1 MRQMSTSAEPRAA
14 GQAHT
19 RDSGTPQDTND
30 ESELPIVAAF
40 EVALKIASE
49 YPNQRI
55 SMRARDALYSAL

>member
-1 MRQMSTSAEPRAA
+1 MTRITRVLSVRRAL
-14 GQAHT
+14 
-19 RDSGTPQDTND
+19 DTND
-30 ESELPIVAAF
+30 EAELPIVAAF